1 MLPVT
6 MQQATLGSTSSSSNA
21 LETSFMSPSQRA
33 FKALGRFSVIT
44 ATFSPSPFFSTLI
57 NSNEDDVGEDVEK
70 RRGERQMGNV
80 DDVSVQRKIRAKLS
94 KRIRKCLLNG

>member
-1 MLPVT
+1 

-33 FKALGRFSVIT
+33 FNALGRFSVIT

-57 NSNEDDVGEDVEK
+57 NSNEDDAGEDVEK
-70 RRGERQMGNV
+70 RRDGRQMGKFE
-80 DDVSVQRKIRAKLS
+80 DVSVKMQGRSKIQ
-94 KRIRKCLLNG
+94 